1 MTYTVSR
8 TTLVDEGLV
17 ENSPQRRLRRRTAVA
32 CAVAALCAAFA
43 PPPASRAVDG
53 CPPLAAAL
61 DPGGVVAA
69 EAWIECP
76 DPSAAAA
83 PAPVVP
89 MALQGVAAAPAMI
102 ATGNVADA
110 SLPNDSRGTTTEFDT
125 FVRGAWDVSVLK
137 LDIVVPEDANC
148 LTFDFAFASE
158 EQSEFRGSQFN
169 DGFVAELDGSSWS
182 VSGGSIDAPDNFAV
196 DANGALISI
205 NSATFNTDPETGTGT
220 EYDGATDRLVAQ
232 TPASPGEHS
241 LYLSIFDASDA
252 KYDSAVW
259 VANLAA
265 DQRTDGACTP
275 GVNEAPHAEIVADPV
290 AGAAPL
296 GVAFSG
302 VDSTDDGEIV
312 AYDWDFGDAQIGSGV
327 TADHVYETGGS
338 YTAKLT
344 VTDDAGLTAA
354 ASVGI
359 TVEGGNAAPHAEFT
373 AVPDFG
379 DPPLTV
385 AFDAAGSSDSD
396 GEVIMYAWDFGDG
409 TSGAGPQAT
418 HDYPTAGSFLVR
430 LAVVDDIGGVGYAER
445 TIFVGSGPPIVD
457 HVSVQVYGIAYW
469 NTLWATESN
478 LSAGDLD
485 VQATNGRAD
494 TVSGSAV
501 VPAPSGGGE
510 ATVTFAVRRLAPF
523 PFYFGWVRVI
533 DPTAGTDLGA
543 PFVGMIAN
551 PEPGVA
557 VGANYG
563 FRLLPPGGPLFEGI
577 KISWRVVDAA

>member
-1 MTYTVSR
+1 M
-8 TTLVDEGLV
+8 

-32 CAVAALCAAFA
+32 CAVAALCGALAPAPAA
-43 PPPASRAVDG
+43 SAVDG

-61 DPGGVVAA
+61 DPGDVVAA
-69 EAWIECP
+69 ESWIECP

-83 PAPVVP
+83 SSVVP
-89 MALQGVAAAPAMI
+89 KALQGVAAAPAMI
-102 ATGNVADA
+102 ATGKAADA
-110 SLPNDSRGTTTEFDT
+110 SLPNHSSSTTTEFGT
-125 FVRGAWDVSVLK
+125 YVRGAWDVSVLK
-137 LDIVVPEDANC
+137 LDVVVPEDANC
-148 LTFDFAFASE
+148 LTFDFVFASE
-158 EQSEFRGSQFN
+158 EQQEFRGSQFN
-169 DGFVAELDGSSWS
+169 DGFVAELDGSSWA

-196 DANGALISI
+196 DANGALISV
-205 NSATFNTDPETGTGT
+205 NSATFNEDTDTGT

-232 TPASPGEHS
+232 TPASPGAHS
-241 LYLSIFDASDA
+241 LFLSIFDASDA

-259 VANLAA
+259 VANLTA
-265 DQRTDGACTP
+265 DERTDGACTP

-312 AYDWDFGDAQIGSGV
+312 AYDWDFGDAVLGSGV
-327 TADHVYETGGS
+327 TADHVYTTGGS
-338 YTAKLT
+338 YTARLT
-344 VTDDAGLTAA
+344 VTDDAGLTAE

-385 AFDAAGSSDSD
+385 GFDAAGSSDSD
-396 GEVIMYAWDFGDG
+396 GVIIMYAWDFGDG

-418 HDYPTAGSFLVR
+418 HDYPTAGSFVVR

-445 TIFVGSGPPIVD
+445 TILVGSGPPIAD
-457 HVSVQVYGIAYW
+457 HVSVQVYGIAHW
-469 NTLWATESN
+469 NTLWAGDSN

-485 VQATNGRAD
+485 VQVSNGRVDA
-494 TVSGSAV
+494 VSGSAV

-510 ATVTFAVRRLAPF
+510 ATLTFAVRRLAPF

-533 DPTAGTDLGA
+533 DPTGGTDLGA
-543 PFVGMIAN
+543 PFVGMIAT

-563 FRLLPPGGPLFEGI
+563 FRLLPPGGPLFEAI